1 MFVSV
6 SNERAVI
13 LAPQTNPRRIELS
26 CMETF
31 YFVLVHITTNHECE
45 NHDLCLCGH
54 TTRIEFVCN
63 LSVKRIFHT
72 CEEDLKLS
80 ESCMERNKSKGQS

>member
-13 LAPQTNPRRIELS
+13 LAPQTNPRPIELYGNN
-26 CMETF
+26 F
-31 YFVLVHITTNHECE
+31 FVLVHIATNHECE
-45 NHDLCLCGH
+45 NHDLCLFEH

-72 CEEDLKLS
+72 CEDDLKLS
-80 ESCMERNKSKGQS
+80 ESCMERNKSKGQC

>member
-45 NHDLCLCGH
+45 NHDLCL
-54 TTRIEFVCN
+54 F
-63 LSVKRIFHT
+63 
-72 CEEDLKLS
+72 
-80 ESCMERNKSKGQS
+80 